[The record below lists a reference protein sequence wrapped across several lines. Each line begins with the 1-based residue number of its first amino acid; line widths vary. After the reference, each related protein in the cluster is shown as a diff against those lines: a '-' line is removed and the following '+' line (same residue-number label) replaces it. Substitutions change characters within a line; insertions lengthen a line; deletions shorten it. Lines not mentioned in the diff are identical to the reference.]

1 MTVKKALKKP
11 LAKPAPLSDKKTGE
25 HPEPVADLSLSP
37 IVDKRTYDRFI
48 KVIALRVYS
57 EFEKTMK
64 SAGIEKPE
72 LILVGFD
79 LNRAS
84 SDLDSRMVDYIALN
98 ARIILEKAFVDRN
111 DYAAKNMPR
120 VMHQMEEDGA
130 HDVAG
135 YVEGKVRQDL
145 MMEIR
150 AIAMQHIPEAE
161 RFGYRNTLKVL

>member
-11 LAKPAPLSDKKTGE
+11 IAKHAPAADKKTGE

-48 KVIALRVYS
+48 KVISLRIYS

-64 SAGIEKPE
+64 TAGIEKPE

-79 LNRAS
+79 LNRAA
-84 SDLDSRMVDYIALN
+84 SDLDGRMVDYIALN
-98 ARIILEKAFVDRN
+98 ARIILEKAFVDRS

-120 VMHQMEEDGA
+120 AMHQMEEDGA
-130 HDVAG
+130 NDVAG
-135 YVEGKVRQDL
+135 YVEGKVQHDI

-150 AIAMQHIPEAE
+150 AIAMLHIPESE
-161 RFGYRNTLKVL
+161 RFSYISKLKVL